1 MTGVLIRE
9 ILGHQ
14 AVVTSLSVIELND
27 AKMLLTSSKDC
38 KVRVWSMDLDMYGNI
53 NGKTEKDD
61 PKWKFPSS
69 QKVINQMKEIEQV
82 EEVMDNLD
90 LGLNEPRL
98 PLIVD
103 EARREKKKVERP
115 AERANWLLM

>member
-61 PKWKFPSS
+61 PKW
-69 QKVINQMKEIEQV
+69 
-82 EEVMDNLD
+82 
-90 LGLNEPRL
+90 
-98 PLIVD
+98 
-103 EARREKKKVERP
+103 
-115 AERANWLLM
+115 

>member
-1 MTGVLIRE
+1 
-9 ILGHQ
+9 
-14 AVVTSLSVIELND
+14 
-27 AKMLLTSSKDC
+27 MLLTSSKDC
-38 KVRVWSMDLDMYGNI
+38 KVRVWSMDLDLFGNI

-61 PKWKFPSS
+61 PKWYFPSN
-69 QKVINQMKEIEQV
+69 QKIINQMKEIEQV

-90 LGLNEPRL
+90 LGLKNPRL

-115 AERANWLLM
+115 QTRANWLLMQEEKMKKEQELDKKTRDMIK

>member
-1 MTGVLIRE
+1 
-9 ILGHQ
+9 
-14 AVVTSLSVIELND
+14 
-27 AKMLLTSSKDC
+27 
-38 KVRVWSMDLDMYGNI
+38 
-53 NGKTEKDD
+53 
-61 PKWKFPSS
+61 
-69 QKVINQMKEIEQV
+69 MKEIELV

-103 EARREKKKVERP
+103 EARREKKKEEKP